1 MRRRSRPALRLLAL
15 GSVLLLAAG
24 CGEADQVEEPESVD
38 EAPSEDVDEGEP
50 GGDET
55 SDEGEAGDDSLDAE
69 IETALDEAAAS
80 AGVDP
85 AEVEVV
91 AAEHVTWS
99 DGALGCP
106 QPDEAY
112 SQALVEGYRIELDV
126 AGETVVYHGAD
137 GDGPFRC
144 DDPQEPAETGAVS

>member
-1 MRRRSRPALRLLAL
+1 MRMRSRPALRLLAL
-15 GSVLLLAAG
+15 GSGLLLVAG
-24 CGEADQVEEPESVD
+24 CGEVD
-38 EAPSEDVDEGEP
+38 EAEDPESIEEAPGEDVDEGEP
-50 GGDET
+50 GDEA
-55 SDEGEAGDDSLDAE
+55 SDEDDAGDGSLDAE
-69 IETALDEAAAS
+69 IQTAVDEAAAS

-85 AEVEVV
+85 DEVEVV
-91 AAEHVTWS
+91 VAEHVTWS

-144 DDPQEPAETGAVS
+144 DDPQEPAETGEVS

>member
-1 MRRRSRPALRLLAL
+1 MRMRSRPALRLLAL
-15 GSVLLLAAG
+15 GSVLLLVAG
-24 CGEADQVEEPESVD
+24 CGEVDEAEDPESVD

-50 GGDET
+50 GDEA
-55 SDEGEAGDDSLDAE
+55 SDEDDAGDGSLDAE
-69 IETALDEAAAS
+69 IETAVDEAAAS
-80 AGVDP
+80 ADVDP
-85 AEVEVV
+85 GEVEVV

-144 DDPQEPAETGAVS
+144 EDPQEPAETGEVS